1 MATYV
6 AFLRAINLGAR
17 RKFPMA
23 GLRACLEAAGLAD
36 VETYINTGNVRF
48 GSRMRSTG
56 RVAAF
61 LEETFLAD
69 RGFEVPTVVFT
80 PAELRAV
87 YADAMALEQ
96 PVAGECRR
104 YVTLL
109 RDDPDATAAAAVD
122 ALSFEGEAARVI
134 GRAVHVWLTNGVQ
147 GARLDNARLERALG
161 VATTRDLKVIA
172 TLAER
177 WGA

>member
-1 MATYV
+1 MPAYI
-6 AFLRAINLGAR
+6 AFLRAINLGAT
-17 RKFPMA
+17 RKFPKDAIKAAVESA
-23 GLRACLEAAGLAD
+23 GGTE
-36 VETYINTGNVRF
+36 VQTYINTGNVRF

-87 YADAMALEQ
+87 YADAQALEQ

-109 RDDPDATAAAAVD
+109 RDDPDAAAAAAVD
-122 ALSFEGEAARVI
+122 ALSFEGEAARVV

-161 VATTRDLKVIA
+161 VATTRDLKVIT